1 MAVKPVKI
9 RGKVKDGVAS
19 IKALMPH
26 PMETGTRRDAE
37 GNVIPAHY
45 IEEVICEV
53 NGVVA
58 MTAHWGPSVSKNP
71 YMAFKVNDAKTGDV
85 VKISWTD
92 NLGESSQGELT
103 LK

>member
-1 MAVKPVKI
+1 MPVKPVKI
-9 RGKVKDGVAS
+9 RGKLKDGVAS
-19 IKALMPH
+19 IKTLMPH

-45 IEEVICEV
+45 IEEVICEL
-53 NGVVA
+53 NGSVA

-71 YMAFKVNDAKTGDV
+71 YMAFKINNAKPGDL

-92 NLGESSQGELT
+92 NMGESSQGELT

>member
-1 MAVKPVKI
+1 MAAKPVKI
-9 RGKVKDGVAS
+9 RGKVKEGVAQ

-45 IEEVICEV
+45 IETVTCEH
-53 NGVVA
+53 NGVVTLKA
-58 MTAHWGPSVSKNP
+58 QWGTSVSKNP
-71 YMAFKVNDAKTGDV
+71 YMAFKVTNANAGDV
-85 VKISWTD
+85 IKISWTD
-92 NLGESSQGELT
+92 NLGESSQGEMT